1 MNNGISLLKIITGL
15 SKTLN
20 IANQLLPI
28 YKQVK
33 PLISTYTNSLKKLPL
48 NNQTRNNTKQI
59 NTSTTEHTQ
68 DITTSSNNKPTFFQ

>member
-20 IANQLLPI
+20 IAKQLLPI

-68 DITTSSNNKPTFFQ
+68 DITTSSSNKPTFFQ